1 MKVYFATIFST
12 GKPLYI
18 NTSNENIANK
28 HHLQQNIF
36 FKKYRYLLFY
46 SLEHQ

>member
-12 GKPLYI
+12 GKYLRT
-18 NTSNENIANK
+18 NSRNENIARENY
-28 HHLQQNIF
+28 LQQNIF

-46 SLEHQ
+46 SLEDP